1 MKKIVLLGLAL
12 TIGLFSFSQKGN
24 FPKELKNYSV
34 KTQDNPVSHE
44 VVGSG
49 EGEIT
54 GVKSGLEVTE
64 TEIGITTYDLHT
76 NSALQNRL
84 YRYEDGTM
92 AATFTMGN
100 ESAPNFP
107 DRGTGYN
114 YYDGSS
120 WNDNPTERIEDERTG
135 WPSYAPLGENG
146 EIVASHFSDGLIIST
161 RESKGEGSWDYQTFV
176 GPEEAPAPAWPRL
189 TTSGENNNVVHLVAN
204 SYDPYQGQETAL
216 LYSRST
222 DGGETWTDE
231 NIILEGMGSDY
242 YNEISADDYV
252 MASKGN
258 TVALVVSSPWHDLFM
273 MKSTDNGE
281 NWDKTVVW
289 EHPYP
294 MFDIEETIT
303 EDTIWSPDG
312 SLSAAIDQNGKV
324 HIAFGLTRVTNEEIG
339 DEQQYEYYPFT
350 DGIIYWNEDMDP
362 FENQE
367 NQHYALKYENLTE
380 NEDYVAWTPDIN
392 DNGEIDMTTEEL
404 FTYSTDL
411 GMSTMPTLSID
422 EDNNIYLAYATP
434 REDLNAETYNYKH
447 IFGRANI
454 SGSWTLDPDSEDSD
468 LTGGELHFYDE
479 CIHPQM
485 ANILPGDNK
494 VNILY
499 QKDNNPGLAIDLG
512 NGGEHDWIENSMVM
526 LSTSKSDFGVYTG
539 MENEGMTQ
547 NYNVSQNYPN
557 PFETSTTV
565 SVQLPEASNLSLE
578 VVNLVG
584 QTVYQENRG
593 HVTSGTKEF
602 MIDGSNLETGVYFY
616 NVNIDNETVTK
627 KMIVK

>member
-1 MKKIVLLGLAL
+1 
-12 TIGLFSFSQKGN
+12 
-24 FPKELKNYSV
+24 
-34 KTQDNPVSHE
+34 
-44 VVGSG
+44 
-49 EGEIT
+49 
-54 GVKSGLEVTE
+54 
-64 TEIGITTYDLHT
+64 
-76 NSALQNRL
+76 
-84 YRYEDGTM
+84 M

-100 ESAPNFP
+100 ESAPSFP

-120 WNDNPTERIEDERTG
+120 WSDNPTERVEDVRTG

-146 EIVASHFSDGLIIST
+146 EIVVSHMTEGLKIST
-161 RESKGEGSWDYQTFV
+161 RENKGEGSWDYQTFI
-176 GPEEAPAPAWPRL
+176 GPDEAPAVTWPRM

-204 SYDPYQGQETAL
+204 SYDPYQGQESAL

-222 DGGETWTDE
+222 DGGDSWVDE

-242 YNEISADDYV
+242 YTEISADDYIL
-252 MASKGN
+252 ASNGS

-294 MFDIEETIT
+294 MWDWEETIT

-312 SLSAAIDQNGKV
+312 SLSAAIDNNGKV
-324 HIAFGLTRVTNEEIG
+324 HIAFGLARVIHEEPG
-339 DEQQYEYYPFT
+339 TTYSYFPFT

-362 FENQE
+362 FENPE

-380 NEDYVAWTPDIN
+380 NEDYVAWTPDI
-392 DNGEIDMTTEEL
+392 DGNGEIDMTTEQL
-404 FTYSTDL
+404 LTYPTDL
-411 GMSTMPTLSID
+411 GMSTMPTLSVD

-434 REDLNAETYNYKH
+434 REDLSAETYNYRH

-454 SGSWTLDPDSEDSD
+454 DGAWTLDPDSEDSD
-468 LTGGELHFYDE
+468 LTGGEIHFYDE

-485 ANILPGDNK
+485 ANMQPGDNN
-494 VNILY
+494 VNLLY

-512 NGGEHDWIENSMVM
+512 NGGEHEWVDNTMVM
-526 LSTSKSDFGVYTG
+526 LSASKSDFGVYTG
-539 MENEGMTQ
+539 IENEGMTQ
-547 NYNVSQNYPN
+547 NYKVSQNYPN
-557 PFETSTTV
+557 PFKTSTTV
-565 SVQLPEASNLSLE
+565 SVQLPEAGNLSLE

-593 HVTSGTKEF
+593 HVTSGTKKF
-602 MIDGSNLETGVYFY
+602 TIDGSDFETGVYFY
-616 NVNIDNETVTK
+616 NVTINNETTTK